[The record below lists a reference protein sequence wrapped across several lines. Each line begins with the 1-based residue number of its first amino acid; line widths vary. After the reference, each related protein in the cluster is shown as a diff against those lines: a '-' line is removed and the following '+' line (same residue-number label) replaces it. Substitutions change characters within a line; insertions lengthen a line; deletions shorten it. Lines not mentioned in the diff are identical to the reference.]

1 MTKAY
6 LILGQVVK
14 VLIRFN
20 KRSVYYVEYK
30 YDDQVL
36 DKLYTVF
43 KKLHVNELCVLFD
56 SIISSENFQNGFV
69 VSETHS
75 GDQTFRNYVS
85 KTDLCKIIHLVRN
98 MKIDTIHCWDRIT
111 YVTTCIDSG
120 CAVFASNDIYCLLV
134 IQNHIPVDVIYTR
147 IDQVSKALIKINMTY
162 QINNFINADNLID
175 INYVQNIEDFL
186 EIGVAELLPVL
197 NACGYMKGELD
208 CNNVD
213 RIPSWLDISKLGDIA
228 PFAIIS
234 SKNSEEVDN
243 KIDASIENVF
253 PESKLTNF
261 RETDAD
267 AISNEE
273 MPVTVVPDMESSN
286 SNKLHIKRIFV
297 DSLLTIL
304 LVVIVICT
312 GAAFGISKVI
322 NNEIDTIKVE
332 IDSMGTMLDT
342 LKVKNDAINL
352 DSNSVIDIYT
362 YVLQIP
368 INGLVGGININ
379 SDKVVTV
386 LFYLRDTN
394 ISTIEQTIKAVDA
407 NVQIENQGTINLQ
420 DTTCYKYQVS
430 FIYG

>member
-1 MTKAY
+1 
-6 LILGQVVK
+6 
-14 VLIRFN
+14 
-20 KRSVYYVEYK
+20 
-30 YDDQVL
+30 
-36 DKLYTVF
+36 
-43 KKLHVNELCVLFD
+43 
-56 SIISSENFQNGFV
+56 
-69 VSETHS
+69 
-75 GDQTFRNYVS
+75 
-85 KTDLCKIIHLVRN
+85 
-98 MKIDTIHCWDRIT
+98 
-111 YVTTCIDSG
+111 
-120 CAVFASNDIYCLLV
+120 
-134 IQNHIPVDVIYTR
+134 
-147 IDQVSKALIKINMTY
+147 
-162 QINNFINADNLID
+162 
-175 INYVQNIEDFL
+175 
-186 EIGVAELLPVL
+186 
-197 NACGYMKGELD
+197 MKGELD
-208 CNNVD
+208 YNSAD
-213 RIPSWLDISKLGDIA
+213 RPPSWLDISKLGDIA

-234 SKNSEEVDN
+234 SKKSEEVDN

-253 PESKLTNF
+253 PESKLTNI
-261 RETDAD
+261 REIDAD

-286 SNKLHIKRIFV
+286 SNKLHIKHIFV

-304 LVVIVICT
+304 LVIIVICT

-332 IDSMGTMLDT
+332 IDSAGTMLDT

-379 SDKVVTV
+379 SDRSVTV

-430 FIYG
+430 FIYS

>member
-1 MTKAY
+1 
-6 LILGQVVK
+6 
-14 VLIRFN
+14 
-20 KRSVYYVEYK
+20 
-30 YDDQVL
+30 
-36 DKLYTVF
+36 
-43 KKLHVNELCVLFD
+43 
-56 SIISSENFQNGFV
+56 
-69 VSETHS
+69 
-75 GDQTFRNYVS
+75 
-85 KTDLCKIIHLVRN
+85 
-98 MKIDTIHCWDRIT
+98 
-111 YVTTCIDSG
+111 
-120 CAVFASNDIYCLLV
+120 
-134 IQNHIPVDVIYTR
+134 
-147 IDQVSKALIKINMTY
+147 MTY
-162 QINNFINADNLID
+162 QINNFVNADNLID
-175 INYVQNIEDFL
+175 ITYVQNIEDFL

-208 CNNVD
+208 CNNPD
-213 RIPSWLDISKLGDIA
+213 RTPSWLDISKLGDIA

-234 SKNSEEVDN
+234 SKKSEEVDN

-253 PESKLTNF
+253 PESKLSNF
-261 RETDAD
+261 REIDAD

-332 IDSMGTMLDT
+332 IDSAGTMLDT

-379 SDKVVTV
+379 SDRSVTV

-407 NVQIENQGTINLQ
+407 NVRIENQGTINLQ

-430 FIYG
+430 FIYS